1 MSPQIIPLKGRT
13 NFRESSR
20 ILAASRS
27 SNRPPPRVAA
37 AVSNSAKGL
46 RTWSGRRTPS
56 ALLLCV
62 RCRNMRVPETPTSR
76 KGHSPHRAQSRK
88 RALPPATIRVRR
100 TGPALFRLSNCKLH
114 GFDPQAYFGRRAQQ
128 ARQSLARLASRR
140 AHALGLAG
148 RALHQRSRDAPN
160 RAAKNQA
167 VRAVRSKDR
176 LPFLGV
182 TPVPLIVAGQSAP
195 AVASRSS
202 QSRGAGGPA
211 ASLFEPADG
220 SCLSLWR
227 PAELLHFL
235 QIGHPIV
242 D

>member
-1 MSPQIIPLKGRT
+1 
-13 NFRESSR
+13 
-20 ILAASRS
+20 
-27 SNRPPPRVAA
+27 
-37 AVSNSAKGL
+37 
-46 RTWSGRRTPS
+46 
-56 ALLLCV
+56 
-62 RCRNMRVPETPTSR
+62 MRVPETQHRERGIRPTVLNR
-76 KGHSPHRAQSRK
+76 EN
-88 RALPPATIRVRR
+88 
-100 TGPALFRLSNCKLH
+100 ALFAGHDQGAENWACIVSLIELQTARLRSASL
-114 GFDPQAYFGRRAQQ
+114 FRRRAQQ

-140 AHALGLAG
+140 THALGL
-148 RALHQRSRDAPN
+148 RSRDAPN

-176 LPFLGV
+176 SPFLGV

-202 QSRGAGGPA
+202 RSRGVGGPA